1 MRPIAANTPHPLFTG
16 LVLILIATALPAC
29 SSTMI
34 EAKES
39 LFGYEKRE
47 QLVDRVEDARDAQQ
61 EAKEQFA
68 SALDEFLAVAGTPS
82 SDLEDTY
89 RKLKREYDRSES
101 RADSVRSR
109 IDKVEQVAGRL
120 FSEWEGELDDYQSE
134 ALRSTSQAQ
143 LSETRALYNQLLGAM
158 RNAESRM
165 DPVLAAFSDQVLFLK
180 HNLNAQA
187 IASLGATAGQ
197 LESDIASLIAEM
209 EASIAEADAFIQS
222 MQGE

>member
-1 MRPIAANTPHPLFTG
+1 MAHLAPSIALACSL
-16 LVLILIATALPAC
+16 LALTAC

-34 EAKES
+34 EARES

-61 EAKEQFA
+61 DAKEQFA
-68 SALDEFLAVAGTPS
+68 SALDEFLAVAGTPA
-82 SDLEDTY
+82 SDLEETY
-89 RKLKREYDRSES
+89 RDLKKQYERSES
-101 RADSVRSR
+101 RADDVRSR
-109 IDKVEQVAGRL
+109 INKVEQVADRL
-120 FSEWEGELDDYQSE
+120 FDEWEDELDDYQSDS
-134 ALRSTSQAQ
+134 LRTTSASQ
-143 LSETRALYNQLLGAM
+143 LSETRQLYSQLLGAM

-197 LESDIASLIAEM
+197 LESDIAALIAEM

-222 MQGE
+222 MQGDG